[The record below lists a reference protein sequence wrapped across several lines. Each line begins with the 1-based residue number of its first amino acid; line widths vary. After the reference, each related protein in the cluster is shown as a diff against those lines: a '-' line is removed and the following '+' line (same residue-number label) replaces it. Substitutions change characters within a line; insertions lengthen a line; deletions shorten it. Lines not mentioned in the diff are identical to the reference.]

1 LISHTLI
8 GKTIMNQTDLQHQLT
23 QTAEV
28 TSTLF
33 IYMPILLLM
42 IPILLVYILLRS
54 LRISTIWIASL
65 LHDPKVQ

>member
-1 LISHTLI
+1 MS
-8 GKTIMNQTDLQHQLT
+8 QTDLQHQLT

-42 IPILLVYILLRS
+42 IPMLLAYIMLRS
-54 LRISTIWIASL
+54 VRMPASWFVSL
-65 LHDPKVQ
+65 LHGSKGQ

>member
-1 LISHTLI
+1 
-8 GKTIMNQTDLQHQLT
+8 MNQTDLQHQLT

-42 IPILLVYILLRS
+42 IPIMLVYILLRS

-65 LHDPKVQ
+65 LHGPKVQ

>member
-1 LISHTLI
+1 
-8 GKTIMNQTDLQHQLT
+8 MNQTDLQHQLT